1 MEFIRVIWLGRLF
14 GNITHISFDKS
25 GLNLLRRKQVLYQY
39 QWSDIAEYPKI
50 KRGIFA
56 STIRFKHTK
65 HINDIRFLNQ
75 SELSR
80 FEDKLKEHITFALSQ
95 NIDTCL
101 THFRKYTVDE
111 YLRDSNIDALNQA
124 LIPIASAYQSQT
136 KDWEENLPRE
146 SLQQLEEFVRYMPLA
161 SNVEV
166 LRQKYEENVLT
177 TRQLFYDNVESKPLT
192 QEQRLAV
199 IRDNDRNLV
208 LAAAGTGKTSVMVAK
223 ALDLIDRQVTKPE
236 NILILAY
243 NKAAASELHERFIA
257 RCANLNLSIE
267 LAPQIMTFHGLGRQI
282 LSSSKTSV
290 RISKFCDDPIKL
302 EMWLSEWFL
311 ERMANDPKFM
321 QTFTDLSYQPI
332 DPFDFN
338 SKEEYD
344 AYIRDNEYRTLQ
356 GERVKGYQELLIAN
370 WLFINGIEYEYE
382 PRYLSKRRIEIGFD
396 YSPDFYLVSADVY
409 LEHFGISRDGK
420 TRPDIDPVKYN
431 QDMVAKR
438 ALHVE
443 CGTTLIE
450 TYHYNWTEGELETT
464 LEQHMLEL
472 EIQINP
478 RSAEEVFA
486 QLKNN
491 DFLFEGIRRY
501 LKCLQAI
508 RVEQLTDDEI
518 YERLSVQK
526 IANAKKYKIL
536 LADVHLAYKKELAK
550 QKAIDF
556 DDMIIQATAAIK
568 NEKYTPKWTH
578 ILVDEFQDISG
589 SRMAFLQQLIDK
601 GDSPRLTVV
610 GDDWQS
616 IYRFA
621 GGKLELTTQ
630 FERRVGSCSMTK
642 LQKTFRYN
650 NSIADT
656 AGKFVMEN
664 PEQYKKD
671 VVTHTQVD
679 SPQVYLLD
687 SLVDGQESLALKVFE
702 IVNHISKKD
711 PNASIAVLARYR
723 YLLSDAKSQFAR
735 YKTNRDIK
743 FWTFHGAKGLEAD
756 YCILIGFFRGKT
768 GFPNNNKEEA
778 VVEALLPSL
787 DPFPHSEERRLLYVG
802 ITRARK
808 KCYLI
813 ADPMAPSEFI
823 DELLSP
829 QYGIQIAS
837 KHFKEE
843 YRKIFKCPH
852 CSEGYFKLRKGKFG
866 DFYICTSGE
875 VCPSKPRMCG
885 KCGAPSIDSRDTSKC
900 NNIHCATTAKICSK
914 CGRPMKRRQG
924 KYGDFWGCSGYRI
937 KDDQC
942 HNTSKASVFIDN
954 EL

>member
-14 GNITHISFDKS
+14 GNITHVSFNKS
-25 GLNLLRRKQVLYQY
+25 GLNLLSHKKVIHQY
-39 QWSDIAEYPKI
+39 QWSNVTEYAKI
-50 KRGIFA
+50 KRGIFG
-56 STIRFKHTK
+56 STIRFKNTQ
-65 HINDIRFLNQ
+65 HINDIKFLNK

-80 FEDKLKEHITFALSQ
+80 FEDKLKEHITFSISQ
-95 NIDTCL
+95 NIETCL
-101 THFRKYTVDE
+101 THFRKYTVNE
-111 YLRDSNIDALNQA
+111 YLRDSNVDALAQA
-124 LIPIASAYQSQT
+124 LSPLVRAYQRQT
-136 KDWEENLPRE
+136 KEWQANLSSE
-146 SLQQLEEFVRYMPLA
+146 SLRQLEDFVGYIPLA
-161 SNVEV
+161 RNIEV
-166 LRQKYEENVLT
+166 LRQIYEQKALEN
-177 TRQLFYDNVESKPLT
+177 RQYFYDNVESNPLT

-243 NKAAASELHERFIA
+243 NKAAASELHERFIT
-257 RCANLNLSIE
+257 RCANLNLSAN

-282 LSSSKTSV
+282 LTSSRESV
-290 RISKFCDDPIKL
+290 RMSIFCDDPIKL

-311 ERMANDPKFM
+311 ERMTNDAEFM
-321 QTFTDLSYQPI
+321 KTFTDLSYQPI
-332 DPFDFN
+332 DPFDFK
-338 SKEEYD
+338 SKEAYD

-356 GERVKGYQELLIAN
+356 GERVKGFQELLIAN

-382 PRYLSKRRIEIGFD
+382 PRYVSKRRIEIGFD
-396 YSPDFYLVSADVY
+396 YSPDFYIVSADVY

-420 TRPDIDPVKYN
+420 TRPDIDRVQYN
-431 QDMVAKR
+431 QEMTAKR

-443 CGTTLIE
+443 CGTKLIE

-464 LEQHMLEL
+464 LEQHMQEL
-472 EIQINP
+472 EIQITP

-518 YERLSVQK
+518 YERLSAQK
-526 IANAKKYKIL
+526 IANASKYKIL
-536 LADVHLAYKKELAK
+536 LADVHLAYREELSK
-550 QKAIDF
+550 QKTIDF
-556 DDMIIQATAAIK
+556 DDMIIKATEIIK
-568 NEKYTPKWTH
+568 SEEYTPKWTH

-589 SRMAFLQQLIDK
+589 SRMTFLQQLIDK

-630 FERRVGSCSMTK
+630 FEGRVGSCSMTK

-650 NSIADT
+650 NSIADI
-656 AGKFVMEN
+656 AGKFVMQN

-671 VVTHTQVD
+671 VVTHTQVN
-679 SPQVYLLD
+679 SSQVYLLD
-687 SLVDGQESLALKVFE
+687 SLVDGQESLSLKVLE
-702 IVNHISKKD
+702 LVNHISKKD

-723 YLLSDAKSQFAR
+723 YLLSDAKTQLAR
-735 YKTNRDIK
+735 YNTKRNIK
-743 FWTFHGAKGLEAD
+743 FWTFHSAKGLEAD
-756 YCILIGFFRGKT
+756 YCILIGFFNGKK

-778 VVEALLPSL
+778 IVEALLPSL
-787 DPFPHSEERRLLYVG
+787 DAFPHSEERRLLYVG

-813 ADPMAPSEFI
+813 AEPMAPSEFI

-829 QYGIQIAS
+829 KYEIQIVS
-837 KHFKEE
+837 KNFKEE
-843 YRKIFKCPH
+843 YRKIFKCQH

-866 DFYICTSGE
+866 DFYSCTSGE
-875 VCPSKPRMCG
+875 VCPSKPRICN
-885 KCGAPSIDSRDTSKC
+885 KCGAPSVDSKDTSKC

-924 KYGDFWGCSGYRI
+924 KYGDFWGCSGYGI

-942 HNTSKASVFIDN
+942 RNTAKASVFIDN
-954 EL
+954 KQ